1 MNVLVLFSGGID
13 STACVHYF
21 LKRKYDISLLY
32 FNYGQPNERDEKEA
46 ALNIAHYYNKHL
58 DIVVIKGCSIPSG
71 MIPGRNAFLLSL
83 ALLKITFDKGGI
95 AIGVHDYTDYSDCSE
110 KFIADMQNIYDIYND
125 GRIQILT
132 PFLNWKKE
140 EIIAYAQQEKLP
152 LELVYSTSLDKK
164 LFLEKSYLYQDEG
177 KA

>member
-13 STACVHYF
+13 STACVDYF
-21 LKRKYDISLLY
+21 LKRKDDVSLLY
-32 FNYGQPNERDEKEA
+32 FNYGQPNEPAEQDA
-46 ALNIAHYYNKHL
+46 ALRIAQYYKKYL
-58 DIVVIKGCSIPSG
+58 DIVLIDGCDIPNG

-83 ALLKITFDKGGI
+83 ALLKTAFDKGGI
-95 AIGVHDYTDYSDCSE
+95 AIGVHAYTDYSDCSE
-110 KFIADMQNIYDIYND
+110 KFVAGMQNIYDIYND

-132 PFLNWKKE
+132 PFLHWKKE

-164 LFLEKSYLYQDEG
+164 SFLEKSYFL
-177 KA
+177 KSR